1 MTTEQEYLD
10 AMSSGTIE
18 ILARNVEKHNT
29 ILKRMKAPTLRSCKY
44 KRDVYEKSI
53 AKHRE
58 YCEKFAVCI
67 LLVAKF
73 YFQNVLS
80 SNFSPNQT
88 KRFSTTNLHGVFSKG
103 LYLDDVKISHTH
115 NGVKTTEIRKI
126 KRPKHHNYSD
136 EVNFITG
143 QFLILVEKAS
153 LHNGP
158 ALWRF
163 RELDL
168 GDIILVELYELVKKY
183 GDELNRMVMLFKD
196 ARFEDE
202 MEVIC
207 EFIDWSDDE
216 NESVRDVNFVID
228 DVVRI
233 WICGFS
239 KY

>member
-1 MTTEQEYLD
+1 MTTEQNYLEGGTTPISRLSISD
-10 AMSSGTIE
+10 AKFEKISKRIE
-18 ILARNVEKHNT
+18 
-29 ILKRMKAPTLRSCKY
+29 KRKPTLVSCQY
-44 KRDVYEKSI
+44 KPEVLRKSI
-53 AKHRE
+53 AKYNAYRS
-58 YCEKFAVCI
+58 KMFVCI

-73 YFQNVLS
+73 YFDNVKKS
-80 SNFSPNQT
+80 RFNFDTRQ
-88 KRFSTTNLHGVFSKG
+88 KFSTTNLHGVFSGGFK
-103 LYLDDVKISHTH
+103 LIERVDPHTKKPIKLKNALH
-115 NGVKTTEIRKI
+115 N
-126 KRPKHHNYSD
+126 HYSD

-202 MEVIC
+202 TEVIC

-233 WICGFS
+233 WICGFC